1 MVKQKS
7 HKKKPVMRMNRSSH
21 LMSQTEIIEVNAKL
35 NTMRKALYEIDRAEE
50 RRFKELEAIPKEAF
64 IY

>member
-1 MVKQKS
+1 
-7 HKKKPVMRMNRSSH
+7 MRMNRSSH